1 MLKVLFS
8 LLLLTNVLLFAY
20 REAYL
25 PSVFPEDHEPAR
37 IGRQMHPE
45 RIILL
50 PNVGQNSRSQSA
62 AGATS
67 TGSAPLPASVSVPD
81 TLPGVAASVS
91 PASAGASPAT
101 NSAPSVNTPGLA
113 PGLASSSAP
122 GLVQG
127 LVATT
132 QKLTCTEVGHFDAA
146 EAARFAQ
153 RLAPLGLG
161 EAVSR
166 RTVVEPPR
174 MMVYMPPQGSKEG
187 AEKKAAELRRLGI
200 NDFFIMPDGDYQWG
214 ISLGVFRS
222 EEAARGHLTQMGKR
236 GVVTA
241 RLGPFSPGVSRI
253 AFQFRGLDAKATA
266 ALKKIKADFAKQETQ
281 ACE

>member
-50 PNVGQNSRSQSA
+50 PNAGQNRKPLP
-62 AGATS
+62 ATGDTP
-67 TGSAPLPASVSVPD
+67 TGSAPVPVPGSIPEP
-81 TLPGVAASVS
+81 LAGVAASVS
-91 PASAGASPAT
+91 PTSAGASPVT
-101 NSAPSVNTPGLA
+101 SSAPSVNVPGLV
-113 PGLASSSAP
+113 PGSAP
-122 GLVQG
+122 GS
-127 LVATT
+127 APIN
-132 QKLTCTEVGHFDAA
+132 QKLTCTEVGNFDAT

-166 RTVVEPPR
+166 RSVVEPPR

-187 AEKKAAELRRLGI
+187 AEKKAGELRRLGI

-222 EEAARGHLTQMGKR
+222 EEAARAHLTQMGKR

-241 RLGPFSPGVSRI
+241 RLGPFSPGASRI
-253 AFQFRGLDAKATA
+253 AFQFRGLDAKASV